1 MLSQASQDHLPLPFP
16 GCRWRRC
23 KHHPTPPS
31 MGRHGSLAC
40 GRQCEARCIGHP
52 LSLLERL
59 LLLALSLWLPQH
71 HNCLKKSLSV
81 GWLVECC
88 LFEKVTVS
96 WLVGWVLLYVHRNH
110 RLIRDGSPGWP
121 HSSWALV
128 TVSSQLPILYPF
140 LSSLAVFTQVFSSVP
155 LDLQFDEKDRSKQ
168 FSVHW
173 SACAVFIHT
182 KCGLLPIL
190 IITYIYHVLINALSA
205 HMIHINLNMIFYTHV
220 EYSPTKTDNLHKVLY
235 GKNKQKQAPH
245 THTHTHTHTHIHL
258 LCGKAET
265 CWPHHKNMLAYTNY
279 LKTTV
284 AVIHMPKYCWWP
296 I

>member
-23 KHHPTPPS
+23 KHHPIPPS

-59 LLLALSLWLPQH
+59 LLLALSLWMPQH
-71 HNCLKKSLSV
+71 HNCFK
-81 GWLVECC
+81 
-88 LFEKVTVS
+88 KVTVS
-96 WLVGWVLLYVHRNH
+96 WLVGRVLLYVHRNH
-110 RLIRDGSPGWP
+110 RLIRDGSPGRPPRLP

-140 LSSLAVFTQVFSSVP
+140 LSFLAVFTQVFSSVP
-155 LDLQFDEKDRSKQ
+155 LDLQFDEMDRSKQ
-168 FSVHW
+168 FSALW
-173 SACAVFIHT
+173 SASAVFTHT

-190 IITYIYHVLINALSA
+190 IIMYIYHALINALSA

-235 GKNKQKQAPH
+235 RKNKEKHAPH
-245 THTHTHTHTHIHL
+245 THSSFVWE
-258 LCGKAET
+258 G
-265 CWPHHKNMLAYTNY
+265 WNMLTSPQEHACLYK
-279 LKTTV
+279 LFEDDCCGHSL
-284 AVIHMPKYCWWP
+284 A
-296 I
+296 